1 MLPRWKDS
9 LTHTVSFPFL
19 RMSQFPKEDC
29 TACARRQKRPYN
41 TRCRY
46 LKAALAK
53 CMELRAPTAD
63 YRLHLPDINPEWER
77 PDTGDDE
84 VDDGISEEKVD
95 IGYLVQENIHYKKEL
110 ADTKGEVSKL
120 CDKIVELTLAVN
132 TMHID
137 QAAGV
142 GSARDQVITTVLPA
156 PTTTTVPSTVTAGMN
171 IHRLGVASTTT
182 TPVYNWP
189 MSSARAGLPGLQ
201 STGSSFPIPSA
212 GILGSTLSGQYVN
225 SSLSGFGYQ
234 QQPPT

>member
-19 RMSQFPKEDC
+19 RMSHFPKEDC

-95 IGYLVQENIHYKKEL
+95 IGYLVQENIHYKKGTGRHQKGRFL
-110 ADTKGEVSKL
+110 NCVTKL
-120 CDKIVELTLAVN
+120 WN
-132 TMHID
+132 
-137 QAAGV
+137 
-142 GSARDQVITTVLPA
+142 
-156 PTTTTVPSTVTAGMN
+156 
-171 IHRLGVASTTT
+171 
-182 TPVYNWP
+182 
-189 MSSARAGLPGLQ
+189 
-201 STGSSFPIPSA
+201 
-212 GILGSTLSGQYVN
+212 
-225 SSLSGFGYQ
+225 
-234 QQPPT
+234 